1 SDRPGTA
8 PGRSPARR
16 VGAADPGGVT
26 ARARVMRVQ
35 VGGARVGQ
43 QVAGRGQHVHAGGEL
58 RTDHPARGVEGAQR
72 KRAPGQGRRHLV
84 QRVPGPRR
92 GLPEVNGVR
101 GVEGGVGRLVRVVE
115 QQHGLAR
122 LGVVERGA
130 AGVARVAVGD
140 ADHRATGRQRLR
152 IGVEEGL
159 YGGRVE
165 AADADVHGMSPGN
178 GGAHARLAGPAS
190 LSASCA
196 SRHRDRMAG
205 YDRPVD
211 SLSQI
216 VLGGALAAAIAPARH
231 RRAAVAAGAALG
243 TLPDLDSVP
252 MWLLGLDPVTNMT
265 WHRGPSH
272 SLLVLVPLAALLW
285 GWLRGRGG
293 RVAEAPTRW
302 YWAITLALVTH
313 PVLDAFTV
321 YGTQLWWPLPPSPAM
336 WSSVFIIDPLSTL
349 PLLLAFVLALV
360 RGWRPSAQAALV
372 AGLALSTAYLG
383 WSLVAKAMVGRAA
396 ETTLAGMGLQDAPR
410 FSVPMPFNTLL
421 WRVVVMTPDGF

>member
-1 SDRPGTA
+1 
-8 PGRSPARR
+8 
-16 VGAADPGGVT
+16 
-26 ARARVMRVQ
+26 
-35 VGGARVGQ
+35 
-43 QVAGRGQHVHAGGEL
+43 
-58 RTDHPARGVEGAQR
+58 
-72 KRAPGQGRRHLV
+72 
-84 QRVPGPRR
+84 
-92 GLPEVNGVR
+92 
-101 GVEGGVGRLVRVVE
+101 
-115 QQHGLAR
+115 
-122 LGVVERGA
+122 
-130 AGVARVAVGD
+130 
-140 ADHRATGRQRLR
+140 
-152 IGVEEGL
+152 
-159 YGGRVE
+159 
-165 AADADVHGMSPGN
+165 
-178 GGAHARLAGPAS
+178 
-190 LSASCA
+190 
-196 SRHRDRMAG
+196 MAG

-336 WSSVFIIDPLSTL
+336 WSSVFIIDPLYTL

-421 WRVVVMTPDGF
+421 WRVVVMTPDGFLEGERSLVADEGPMVFREYASDTRALEEASGFPAVRRLLWFNRGFMKAEQRDGRLVLSDLRMGAEPDYSFRFVVAERDGGGWREIVPGQVAWPWEARRRLAQMWERIWQRPADEAALAAAGTTRVQAAAAKPGETPASSASK